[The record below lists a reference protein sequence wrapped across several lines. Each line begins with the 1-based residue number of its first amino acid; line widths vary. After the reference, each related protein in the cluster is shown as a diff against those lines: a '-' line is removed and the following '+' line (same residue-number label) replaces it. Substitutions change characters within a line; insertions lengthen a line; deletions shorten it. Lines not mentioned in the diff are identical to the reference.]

1 MGTQRVTA
9 LVPAWNAE
17 PFIGATLDSL
27 ARQDHPDFRV
37 LISVDLSTD
46 RSAEVCAAFAAR
58 DPRFRVIRQTTR
70 RGWVG
75 NVNALLREVNDGY
88 CFFAF
93 HDDLLDPPYARELA
107 ARLDA
112 NPRAVVA
119 FSDMD
124 TLDEAGARK
133 TQVYA
138 VLEGVSDPVERGRR
152 VIAKQGFWWVPHR
165 GLFRAAVGREIGG
178 LKKHLAGEFSADWP
192 WLLHLA
198 LRGEFVRVPE
208 VWVHKRYMKF
218 SLSRT
223 WNFSSPQNLAVLL
236 SCTREVVRAHVPVRV
251 KGALLPLLAA
261 RFVDTLRHMV
271 MHRADQ
277 LRRRFARA

>member
-1 MGTQRVTA
+1 MSATRVTA

-17 PFIGATLDSL
+17 PFIEATLDSL
-27 ARQDHPDFRV
+27 ARQDHANLRV
-37 LISVDLSTD
+37 VISVDVSTD
-46 RSAEVCAAFAAR
+46 RTAEVCAAFAAR
-58 DPRFRVIRQTTR
+58 DSRFSVIRQATR

-93 HDDLLDPPYARELA
+93 HDDLLDPPYVRELA

-112 NPRAVVA
+112 NPGAVVA

-124 TLDEAGARK
+124 TLDRAGVRK
-133 TQVYA
+133 TQVYE
-138 VLEGVSDPVERGRR
+138 VLEGVIDPVERARR
-152 VIAKQGFWWVPHR
+152 LLLKQGFWWVPHR
-165 GLFRAAVGREIGG
+165 GLFRVSVGREIGG

-192 WLLHLA
+192 WMLHLA

-223 WNFSSPQNLAVLL
+223 WKFSSPQAIAVILSCFREVLRARVPWPVKRAVLP
-236 SCTREVVRAHVPVRV
+236 VVFDRL
-251 KGALLPLLAA
+251 GAAI
-261 RFVDTLRHMV
+261 RHMA
-271 MHRADQ
+271 MYRADQ
-277 LRRRFARA
+277 LRRWLTKV